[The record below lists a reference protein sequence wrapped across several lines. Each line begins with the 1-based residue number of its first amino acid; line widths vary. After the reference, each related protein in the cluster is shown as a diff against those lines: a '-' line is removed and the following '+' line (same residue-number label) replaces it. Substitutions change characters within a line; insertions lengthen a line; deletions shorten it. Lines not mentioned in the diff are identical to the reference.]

1 MHSHPSRAMGKTVFI
16 CKVDTVAAMEAACR
30 SIYMHN
36 TAEMKA
42 LGGSYTD
49 DEFKNL
55 DLGRQAI

>member
-1 MHSHPSRAMGKTVFI
+1 MGKTVFI